1 MNPFDPFPLRSL
13 AVDNRQRTLARLLPK
28 ASTGVVFITSS
39 TREFFYYL
47 TGLTPLDSDHPFAL
61 LLELPSG
68 RTTLFS
74 PEYDDEFRLWN
85 ATPKTFDELRAE
97 VGVDSVGAAGQ
108 LGGVLEK
115 ILGPV
120 GAGGIVHILDSTLE
134 AIPDEVK
141 RYNLKRKEFTHAIT
155 ESRVFKS
162 TAEISLL
169 RQAAEITS
177 KAHIQLMK
185 TASIYTYEKQLE
197 AEYVYSISMSG
208 ARNENCI
215 VAGGRNASVLHYSAN
230 NSRLPAPVS
239 PELILVDSGV
249 VLHGYVSDVSRT
261 FPRSG
266 RFVGDWKLVYEAVL
280 DAHKAVCQAMRPGV
294 EWEDMHRLADRVML
308 GHLVKMG
315 VCKGGFEELVRNH
328 VGALFFPHGVGH
340 LIGLEGH
347 DVGGYPDGVE
357 PIDEPGIDKL
367 RMRRKL
373 EAGMVVT
380 VEPGLYFNSNL
391 IQKAVKGG
399 VLTKFLDL
407 KRVKEIEER
416 VGGVRI
422 EDMVLVTEEGCEVLS
437 KDVPKE
443 VADIEKI
450 MKGAMNEKAV
460 VMNFMNPLKDVE
472 EGVATL
478 KELWKQEYMNIAR
491 RIWTERLILFL
502 IFFCLYLTK

>member
-13 AVDNRQRTLARLLPK
+13 AIDNRQRTLARLLPK

-97 VGVDSVGAAGQ
+97 VGVDSVVAAGQ

-134 AIPDEVK
+134 VIPDEVK

-215 VAGGRNASVLHYSAN
+215 LSSAR
-230 NSRLPAPVS
+230 SRKPR
-239 PELILVDSGV
+239 INLVDSGV
-249 VLHGYVSDVSRT
+249 VLYGYVSDVSRT

-294 EWEDMHRLADRVML
+294 EWEDLHRLADRVML
-308 GHLVKMG
+308 GHLVKIG
-315 VCKGGFEELVRNH
+315 VCNGDFEELVRNH

-347 DVGGYPDGVE
+347 DVGGYPDGVK

-399 VLTKFLDL
+399 VLTEFLDL
-407 KRVKEIEER
+407 KRVKEIEEH

-450 MKGAMNEKAV
+450 MKGAMNEKGV
-460 VMNFMNPLKDVE
+460 MMNFMNPLKDVE